1 VAAGGRTF
9 KVGRDITVKLNNDEF
24 ERIRKSARLESM
36 FRVRG
41 ETWCARLN
49 TELHAAQTKRK
60 QPVEDGYT
68 FYIHSTGTRLRLYIV
83 AFTARAQAHERA
95 HSSILKLMETT
106 KYDVKTRAGL
116 KKKAAA
122 KKAAAARKAKRAVSE
137 ARVQAIMAVDE
148 AAHQEAIKGLRR

>member
-1 VAAGGRTF
+1 MAAGGRTF

-24 ERIRKSARLESM
+24 ERIRKAARLESI

-41 ETWCARLN
+41 ETWTARLN

-68 FYIHSTGTRLRLYIV
+68 FHIRTTGSRLRLYIV

-95 HSSILKLMETT
+95 HSSILRLMETT
-106 KYDVKTRAGL
+106 KYDVKTRAGTV
-116 KKKAAA
+116 KKTARKAAA
-122 KKAAAARKAKRAVSE
+122 KPRKKREISD
-137 ARVQAIMAVDE
+137 RLKAIMAVDE
-148 AAHQEAIKGLRR
+148 AAHQEAIKGLR